1 MTPDEYERLKE
12 AEKEHLRKIRKLKD
26 LAKQAERRKR
36 VSGAV
41 GDMASSLESLLD
53 EHREMTDRLTR
64 DAALQEARL
73 EVSLEAA
80 EARAEA
86 ADLEAAD
93 EETLA
98 SLRAKETVA
107 RMKGMS
113 PDAPA
118 QEQRQGV
125 ASSTPEGTP
134 DEPPPPMPEKTIGRM
149 KR

>member
-1 MTPDEYERLKE
+1 MSPDEYERIKE
-12 AEKEHLRKIRKLKD
+12 AEKEHLRKIRKLKE
-26 LAKQAERRKR
+26 LAKQAERRNK

-73 EVSLEAA
+73 EISLEAA
-80 EARAEA
+80 EARADA

-107 RMKGMS
+107 RMKGTPS
-113 PDAPA
+113 
-118 QEQRQGV
+118 G
-125 ASSTPEGTP
+125 TPEKSSVKAPEKTP
-134 DEPPPPMPEKTIGRM
+134 SEPPPPMPEKTIGRM

>member
-26 LAKQAERRKR
+26 LAKQAERRNR

-41 GDMASSLESLLD
+41 GEMASSLESLLD

-73 EVSLEAA
+73 EISLEAA

-86 ADLEAAD
+86 ADLQAAD

-107 RMKGMS
+107 RMKGTS
-113 PDAPA
+113 PDAP
-118 QEQRQGV
+118 EK
-125 ASSTPEGTP
+125 TPEKTP
-134 DEPPPPMPEKTIGRM
+134 EKAPEKPPPPMPEKTIGRM